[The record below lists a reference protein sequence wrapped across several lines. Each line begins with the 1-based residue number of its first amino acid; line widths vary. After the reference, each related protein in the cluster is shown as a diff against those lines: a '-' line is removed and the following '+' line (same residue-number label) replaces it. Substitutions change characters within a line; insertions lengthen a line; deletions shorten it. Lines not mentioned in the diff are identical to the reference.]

1 MTHAVAE
8 MIRSGTTCFN
18 NMYFFPDEIC
28 GVLESTGM
36 RGAVGQGI
44 MDSASPYGSGPEEFL
59 AKA

>member
-1 MTHAVAE
+1 